1 MLNGKLSGKYA
12 NNRYSENGSL
22 QWIQNKRE
30 EILGVTVSKNTQV
43 SWSFQNDFKS
53 LEVEQKDSLSTFY

>member
-43 SWSFQNDFKS
+43 SRSFQNDFKS